1 MKKIISLGVFSHVLL
16 FLLCGCGSTLKQ
28 PNYVG
33 SPADNTTHISPTVGS
48 DSVTASS
55 NATDSAAPTEATNT
69 DGKQNGTGTDI
80 DPNKPVILTPAEE
93 FDQLIKDNEWYWRAL
108 GCTFAAPE
116 EISLEYY
123 FYNGVGDK
131 TKETKEE
138 LDFIVDAY
146 KKKNPGYN
154 GQYNYIRMPAA
165 KLNEGLAILGLT
177 LDDVKIPDSWAY
189 YDKLDTYYSW
199 RTDAYGVIGTET
211 TKVEIGEDGIIKVY
225 WQTDKS
231 LFNTSTNEHYPSGTK
246 KMVMTLQEM
255 PDGTL
260 RVLSNLPEA

>member
-1 MKKIISLGVFSHVLL
+1 MKKFCVLMAI
-16 FLLCGCGSTLKQ
+16 LLLLTLAAGCGKKPDAAT
-28 PNYVG
+28 
-33 SPADNTTHISPTVGS
+33 PAADAAKATGAANPTEATGAANP
-48 DSVTASS
+48 TE
-55 NATDSAAPTEATNT
+55 ATDSAAPTEETNT
-69 DGKQNGTGTDI
+69 DGTQNAA
-80 DPNKPVILTPAEE
+80 DPNAGQNEPILLNAAEFE
-93 FDQLIKDNEWYWRAL
+93 QLIRDNTWYWRAL

-123 FYNGVGDK
+123 FYYGVGDK

-177 LDDVKIPDSWAY
+177 LKDVKIPDSWAY
-189 YDKLDTYYSW
+189 YDKLDNYYSW
-199 RTDAYGVIGTET
+199 RTDAYGVVEWSV
-211 TKVEIGEDGIIKVY
+211 TKAEKDDEGIVKVY
-225 WQTDKS
+225 WQTDRS
-231 LFNTSTNEHYPSGTK
+231 LLNTSTKEFYPSGTK
-246 KMVMTLQEM
+246 KMVMTMQLQE
-255 PDGTL
+255 DGTY